1 MRLTMSSSALPLPLP
16 FSSSTFSQSPAS
28 LTLTH
33 HPNFSSLL
41 HSNTLTDEQQ
51 CTVKNESK
59 PRTIRY
65 RLGELCRQ
73 GLPHLAR
80 QLFDTIPQPSTV
92 LWNTIII
99 GFICNNLSHEA
110 ISFYSRLKH
119 VGSSTCDQYTYSS
132 VLKACAETKRILVGK
147 AVHCHILR
155 SGIHPSRIVCNSL
168 LNMYSTCLEFE
179 NGSRCDLVERVFRTM
194 RKRNAVA
201 WNTIFS
207 WYVKRKRFSEAVRC
221 FVMMMRIGIKP
232 TVVSFVNIFP
242 AVSEIGDVR
251 VADVLYGSLV
261 KLGNEYV
268 NDLFVVSAAIV
279 MYADLGCIDLASRIF
294 ENSCERNTE
303 IWNSMISGYI
313 QNNFP
318 FKALDLFLGA
328 VEAEDG
334 VPIDDVTF
342 VSALTAT
349 SQLQHLEF
357 AQQLHA
363 CLIKKSMDSQ
373 VILLNAMV
381 ATYSRCNRVGD
392 SFKVFSGMEE
402 RDIVSWNTMVSA
414 LVQNGLDDEALMLV
428 HEMQKLGVVI
438 DAITITILL
447 SAASNLRDRKI
458 GKQTHAYLLRHNIQ
472 FEGMESYLIDMY
484 AKSSMIREAQAIFQ
498 SNCTNDKD
506 QATWN
511 SMIAG
516 NTQNGLIEQ
525 SFVVFKEMLEQNVK
539 PNAVTLA
546 SLLPACSQSGSIA
559 IGKQLHCFAIR
570 NLFENNVYVVSALVD
585 MYSKSGSI
593 HYAESIFLKSP
604 EKNSVTYTNM
614 ILGYGQHGM
623 GKKALALFYSLR
635 ENGLKP
641 DAVTFVAILSAC
653 SYTGLVDEGL
663 QIFELM
669 DEEYGIQPSAEH
681 YACVVDMLGRV
692 GRLDEAHNFAKQ
704 LGEEGNVLGIW
715 GSLLAACRVHRNFEL
730 GKIVSSKLIE
740 LEGSDRISGY
750 HVLLSNIYAEEGNW
764 QSVDNVR
771 RGMRKMGL
779 SKEVGCSWIGTSGYP
794 SCFVSRDRK
803 HPQSDMIYDMLGH
816 LTINMKD
823 VGYKPNLEPIEEWMY
838 GLQE

>member
-1 MRLTMSSSALPLPLP
+1 MRLTMSSSALPLP
-16 FSSSTFSQSPAS
+16 STLSQSQSLS
-28 LTLTH
+28 LTHL
-33 HPNFSSLL
+33 PNYSSLL
-41 HSNTLTDEQQ
+41 ADEQQ
-51 CTVKNESK
+51 CTLTDSK

-65 RLGELCRQ
+65 RLSQLCRQ
-73 GLPHLAR
+73 GQPHLAR
-80 QLFDTIPQPSTV
+80 QLFDTIPQPTTV

-99 GFICNNLSHEA
+99 GFICNNMSHEA

-119 VGSSTCDQYTYSS
+119 VASSVCDQYTYSS

-155 SGIHPSRIVCNSL
+155 SGIHPSRIVSNSL
-168 LNMYSTCLEFE
+168 LNMYSSTCVNLE
-179 NGSRCDLVERVFRTM
+179 NGSNCDLAERVFRTM
-194 RKRNAVA
+194 HKRNVVA

-207 WYVKRKRFSEAVRC
+207 WYVKRKRFSEAVSC
-221 FVMMMRIGIKP
+221 FFMMMRFGIKP
-232 TVVSFVNIFP
+232 TVVSFVNVFP
-242 AVSEIGDVR
+242 AVAEIRDVR
-251 VADVLYGSLV
+251 VADVFYGLLV

-268 NDLFVVSAAIV
+268 NDLFVVSATIV
-279 MYADLGCIDLASRIF
+279 MYAELGCVDLARRIF
-294 ENSCERNTE
+294 ENTCEGNTE

-318 FKALDLFLGA
+318 FKAIDLFLEA
-328 VEAEDG
+328 VEAEDA
-334 VPIDDVTF
+334 VTTDEVTF
-342 VSALTAT
+342 VSALMAT

-363 CLIKKSMDSQ
+363 CLIKKCMDSH
-373 VILLNAMV
+373 VILLNAMI

-392 SFKVFSGMEE
+392 SFKVFNGMKE

-414 LVQNGLDDEALMLV
+414 LVQNGLDNEALMLV
-428 HEMQKLGVVI
+428 NEMQKLGILMDDV
-438 DAITITILL
+438 TITILL
-447 SAASNLRDRKI
+447 SAASNLRDKEI

-484 AKSSMIREAQAIFQ
+484 AKSNMIREAQAIFL
-498 SNCTNDKD
+498 SHFTNDKD

-511 SMIAG
+511 AMIAG

-525 SFVVFKEMLEQNVK
+525 SFIVFKEMLEKNVK

-546 SLLPACSQSGSIA
+546 SILPSCSQLGSIA

-570 NLFENNVYVVSALVD
+570 NFFEDNVYVVSALVD
-585 MYSKSGSI
+585 MYSKSGI
-593 HYAESIFLKSP
+593 IDYAESVFLKSP
-604 EKNSVTYTNM
+604 EKNYSLT
-614 ILGYGQHGM
+614 
-623 GKKALALFYSLR
+623 LFYSLR
-635 ENGLKP
+635 QNGLEP
-641 DAVTFVAILSAC
+641 DAVTFVAVLSAC

-663 QIFELM
+663 QIFEPM
-669 DEEYGIQPSAEH
+669 AEEYGIQPSVEH

-715 GSLLAACRVHRNFEL
+715 GSLLAACRVHRNSEL
-730 GKIVSSKLIE
+730 GKIVSSKLLE

-771 RGMRKMGL
+771 RGMRKLGL
-779 SKEVGCSWIGTSGYP
+779 SKEVGCSWIDTSGYP
-794 SCFVSRDRK
+794 HCFVSRDKK
-803 HPQSDMIYDMLGH
+803 HPQCCTIYDMLEY
-816 LTINMKD
+816 LTLNMKD
-823 VGYKPNLEPIEEWMY
+823 AGYKPKLEVMEEWIY
-838 GLQE
+838 GLEE

>member
-1 MRLTMSSSALPLPLP
+1 MRLAMSSSSALPLPLP
-16 FSSSTFSQSPAS
+16 LPSTFSQSPSLS
-28 LTLTH
+28 LTHL
-33 HPNFSSLL
+33 PNFSSLPL
-41 HSNTLTDEQQ
+41 TDQQCTLTD
-51 CTVKNESK
+51 SK
-59 PRTIRY
+59 PRTIRF
-65 RLGELCRQ
+65 RLSELCRQ
-73 GLPHLAR
+73 GQPHLAR

-99 GFICNNLSHEA
+99 GFVCNNMPHEA

-119 VGSSTCDQYTYSS
+119 VGSSVCDQYTYSS
-132 VLKACAETKRILVGK
+132 VLKACAETKLIRVGK

-155 SGIHPSRIVCNSL
+155 SGIHPSRIVSNSL
-168 LNMYSTCLEFE
+168 LNMYSATCLTLD
-179 NGSRCDLVERVFRTM
+179 NGSECDLVERVFRTM
-194 RKRNAVA
+194 RKRNVVA

-207 WYVKRKRFSEAVRC
+207 WYVKRKTFSEAVRC
-221 FVMMMRIGIKP
+221 FVMMMKLGIKP
-232 TVVSFVNIFP
+232 TVVSFINVFP

-251 VADVLYGSLV
+251 VADVLYGLLV
-261 KLGNEYV
+261 KLGNAYV

-279 MYADLGCIDLASRIF
+279 MYAELGCVDFATRIF
-294 ENSCERNTE
+294 ENTCERNTE

-318 FKALDLFLGA
+318 LKAVDLFLEA
-328 VEAEDG
+328 VEAEDA
-334 VPIDDVTF
+334 VTTDDVTF
-342 VSALTAT
+342 VSALMAT

-363 CLIKKSMDSQ
+363 CLIKKYRDSQ
-373 VILLNAMV
+373 VISLNAMI
-381 ATYSRCNRVGD
+381 ATYSRCNHVGD
-392 SFKVFSGMEE
+392 SFKVFNGMKE

-428 HEMQKLGVVI
+428 YEMQKLGVAI
-438 DAITITILL
+438 DDITITILL
-447 SAASNLRDRKI
+447 SAASNLRDREI

-484 AKSSMIREAQAIFQ
+484 AKSNMIREAQAIFQ
-498 SNCTNDKD
+498 SNFTNDKD

-511 SMIAG
+511 AMIAG

-525 SFVVFKEMLEQNVK
+525 SFVVFKDMLEQNVK

-546 SLLPACSQSGSIA
+546 SILPSCSQSGSIA

-585 MYSKSGSI
+585 MYSKSGI
-593 HYAESIFLKSP
+593 IDYAESVFLKST

-623 GKKALALFYSLR
+623 GRKALTLFYSLR
-635 ENGLKP
+635 QNGLEP
-641 DAVTFVAILSAC
+641 DAVTFVAVLSAC

-669 DEEYGIQPSAEH
+669 GKEYGIQPSAEH

-692 GRLDEAHNFAKQ
+692 GRLNEAHNFAKQ
-704 LGEEGNVLGIW
+704 LGVEGNVLGIW

-730 GKIVSSKLIE
+730 GKIVSSKLLE
-740 LEGSDRISGY
+740 LEGSDEISGY

-764 QSVDNVR
+764 QSVDDVR

-779 SKEVGCSWIGTSGYP
+779 SKEIGCSWIDTSGYP
-794 SCFVSRDRK
+794 HCFVSKDKK
-803 HPQSDMIYDMLGH
+803 HPQFCMIYDMLEY

-823 VGYKPNLEPIEEWMY
+823 VGYKPKLELIEEWIY
-838 GLQE
+838 GIEE

>member
-1 MRLTMSSSALPLPLP
+1 MRLAMSSSSALPLPLP
-16 FSSSTFSQSPAS
+16 STFSQSPSLS
-28 LTLTH
+28 LTHL
-33 HPNFSSLL
+33 PNYSSLPL
-41 HSNTLTDEQQ
+41 TDQQCTLTD
-51 CTVKNESK
+51 SK
-59 PRTIRY
+59 PRTIRF
-65 RLGELCRQ
+65 RLSELCRQ
-73 GLPHLAR
+73 GQPHLAR

-99 GFICNNLSHEA
+99 GFVCNNMPHEA

-119 VGSSTCDQYTYSS
+119 VGSSVCDQYSYSS

-155 SGIHPSRIVCNSL
+155 SGIHPSRIVSNSL
-168 LNMYSTCLEFE
+168 LNMYSATCLTLD
-179 NGSRCDLVERVFRTM
+179 NGSDCDLVERVFRTM
-194 RKRNAVA
+194 RKRNVVG

-207 WYVKRKRFSEAVRC
+207 WYVKRKRFLEAVRC
-221 FVMMMRIGIKP
+221 FVMMMRLGIKP
-232 TVVSFVNIFP
+232 TVVSFINVFP

-251 VADVLYGSLV
+251 VADVLYGLLV
-261 KLGNEYV
+261 KLGNAYV
-268 NDLFVVSAAIV
+268 NDLFVVCAAIV
-279 MYADLGCIDLASRIF
+279 MYAELGCVDLATRIF
-294 ENSCERNTE
+294 ENTCERNTE

-318 FKALDLFLGA
+318 LKAVDLFLEA
-328 VEAEDG
+328 VEAEDA
-334 VPIDDVTF
+334 VTTDDVTY
-342 VSALTAT
+342 VSALMAT

-363 CLIKKSMDSQ
+363 CLIKKCRDSQ
-373 VILLNAMV
+373 VISLNAMI
-381 ATYSRCNRVGD
+381 ATYSRCNHVGD
-392 SFKVFSGMEE
+392 SFKVFNGMKE

-428 HEMQKLGVVI
+428 YEMQKLGVAI
-438 DAITITILL
+438 DDITITILL
-447 SAASNLRDRKI
+447 SAASNLRDREI

-484 AKSSMIREAQAIFQ
+484 AKSNMIREAQAIFQ
-498 SNCTNDKD
+498 SNFTNDKD

-511 SMIAG
+511 AMIAG

-546 SLLPACSQSGSIA
+546 SILPSCSQSGSIA

-585 MYSKSGSI
+585 MYSKSGI
-593 HYAESIFLKSP
+593 IDYAESVFLKSP

-623 GKKALALFYSLR
+623 GRKALTLFYSLR
-635 ENGLKP
+635 QNGLEP
-641 DAVTFVAILSAC
+641 DAVTFVAVLSAC

-669 DEEYGIQPSAEH
+669 GEEYGIQPSAEH

-704 LGEEGNVLGIW
+704 LGVEGNVLGIW

-730 GKIVSSKLIE
+730 GKIVSSKLLE
-740 LEGSDRISGY
+740 LEGSDKISGY

-779 SKEVGCSWIGTSGYP
+779 SKEFINDELPLKFESNQEYPFYLFGGKRGVPESKRRVLSKMTTSI
-794 SCFVSRDRK
+794 K
-803 HPQSDMIYDMLGH
+803 LSD
-816 LTINMKD
+816 
-823 VGYKPNLEPIEEWMY
+823 
-838 GLQE
+838 

>member
-1 MRLTMSSSALPLPLP
+1 MRLAMSSSSALPLP
-16 FSSSTFSQSPAS
+16 FSPSTLSQSPSLS
-28 LTLTH
+28 LTHL
-33 HPNFSSLL
+33 PNHSFLL
-41 HSNTLTDEQQ
+41 LPDEQS
-51 CTVKNESK
+51 TLFDSK

-65 RLGELCRQ
+65 RLSELCRKGQ
-73 GLPHLAR
+73 THLAR
-80 QLFDTIPQPSTV
+80 QLFDTIPQPTTV

-99 GFICNNLSHEA
+99 GYICNNLPHEA
-110 ISFYSRLKH
+110 ILFYSKLKH
-119 VGSSTCDQYTYSS
+119 AGSSVCDQYTFSS

-155 SGIHPSRIVCNSL
+155 SGIHPSRIVSNSL
-168 LNMYSTCLEFE
+168 LNMYSSTCVGLES
-179 NGSRCDLVERVFRTM
+179 GSDCELVERVFRIM
-194 RKRNAVA
+194 RKRNVVA

-207 WYVKRKRFSEAVRC
+207 WYVKRKRFSEAVKC
-221 FVMMMRIGIKP
+221 FVMMMSLGVKP
-232 TVVSFVNIFP
+232 SVVSFVNVFP
-242 AVSEIGDVR
+242 AVSEVGDVR
-251 VADVLYGSLV
+251 VADALYGLIV

-279 MYADLGCIDLASRIF
+279 MYAELGCVDLARRIF
-294 ENSCERNTE
+294 DNTCERNTE

-318 FKALDLFLGA
+318 FKAVDLYLEA
-328 VEAEDG
+328 VKAKDA
-334 VPIDDVTF
+334 VTTDDVTF
-342 VSALTAT
+342 VSALMAT

-363 CLIKKSMDSQ
+363 CLVKKCMDSQ
-373 VILLNAMV
+373 VFSLNAMI

-392 SFKVFSGMEE
+392 SFKVFNGMKD
-402 RDIVSWNTMVSA
+402 RDIVSWNTVVSA
-414 LVQNGLDDEALMLV
+414 LVQNGLDNEALMLV
-428 HEMQKLGVVI
+428 YEMQKLRVVI
-438 DAITITILL
+438 DDITITILL
-447 SAASNLRDRKI
+447 SAASNLRDREI
-458 GKQTHAYLLRHNIQ
+458 GKQAHAYLLRHNIQ
-472 FEGMESYLIDMY
+472 FEGMDSYLIDMY
-484 AKSSMIREAQAIFQ
+484 SKSNMIREAQAIFQ
-498 SNCTNDKD
+498 SNFTNDKD

-511 SMIAG
+511 AMIAG

-546 SLLPACSQSGSIA
+546 SILPSCSQAGSIA

-570 NLFENNVYVVSALVD
+570 NFLENNVYVVSALVD
-585 MYSKSGSI
+585 MYSKSGI
-593 HYAESIFLKSP
+593 IDYAESVFQKSP

-623 GKKALALFYSLR
+623 GKQALTLFYSLQQH
-635 ENGLKP
+635 GLEP
-641 DAVTFVAILSAC
+641 DAVTFIAVLSAC

-669 DEEYGIQPSAEH
+669 GEEYGIQPSAEH

-730 GKIVSSKLIE
+730 GKIVSSKLLE

-764 QSVDNVR
+764 QSVDNLR

-779 SKEVGCSWIGTSGYP
+779 SKEVGCSWIATSGYP
-794 SCFVSRDRK
+794 HCFVSRDNK
-803 HPQSDMIYDMLGH
+803 HPQCCMIYDMLGC

-823 VGYKPNLEPIEEWMY
+823 AGYKPKLELMEGWIY
-838 GLQE
+838 GLEE

>member
-1 MRLTMSSSALPLPLP
+1 MRLAMSSSALPLP
-16 FSSSTFSQSPAS
+16 STFSQSPSLS
-28 LTLTH
+28 LTHLPNYSSLPLTDQQCILTH
-33 HPNFSSLL
+33 
-41 HSNTLTDEQQ
+41 
-51 CTVKNESK
+51 SK
-59 PRTIRY
+59 PRTIRF
-65 RLGELCRQ
+65 RLSELCRQ
-73 GLPHLAR
+73 GQPHLAR
-80 QLFDTIPQPSTV
+80 QLFDTIPQPTTV

-99 GFICNNLSHEA
+99 GFICNNMPHEA

-119 VGSSTCDQYTYSS
+119 VGLSVSDQYTYSS

-155 SGIHPSRIVCNSL
+155 SGIHPSRIVSNSL
-168 LNMYSTCLEFE
+168 LNMYSATCLTLD
-179 NGSRCDLVERVFRTM
+179 NGSDCDLVERVFRTM
-194 RKRNAVA
+194 RKRNVVA

-221 FVMMMRIGIKP
+221 FVMMMRLGIKP
-232 TVVSFVNIFP
+232 TVVSFINIFP

-251 VADVLYGSLV
+251 VADVLYGLLV

-279 MYADLGCIDLASRIF
+279 MYAELGCIDLATRIF
-294 ENSCERNTE
+294 ENTCERNTE

-318 FKALDLFLGA
+318 FKAVDLFL
-328 VEAEDG
+328 EAEDA
-334 VPIDDVTF
+334 VTTDDVTF
-342 VSALTAT
+342 VSALMAT

-363 CLIKKSMDSQ
+363 CLIKKCRDSQ
-373 VILLNAMV
+373 VVSLNAMI
-381 ATYSRCNRVGD
+381 ATYSRCNHVGD
-392 SFKVFSGMEE
+392 SFKVFNGMKE

-414 LVQNGLDDEALMLV
+414 LVQNGLDNEALMLV
-428 HEMQKLGVVI
+428 YEMQKLGVAI
-438 DAITITILL
+438 DDITITVLL
-447 SAASNLRDRKI
+447 SAASNLRDREI

-484 AKSSMIREAQAIFQ
+484 AKSNMIREAQAIFQ
-498 SNCTNDKD
+498 SNFTNDKD

-511 SMIAG
+511 AMIAG
-516 NTQNGLIEQ
+516 NTQNGFIEQ

-539 PNAVTLA
+539 PNTVTLA
-546 SLLPACSQSGSIA
+546 SILPSCSQSGSIA

-585 MYSKSGSI
+585 MYSKSGI
-593 HYAESIFLKSP
+593 IDYAESVFLKSP

-623 GKKALALFYSLR
+623 GKKALTLFYSLR
-635 ENGLKP
+635 QNGLEP
-641 DAVTFVAILSAC
+641 DGVTFVAVLSAC

-669 DEEYGIQPSAEH
+669 GEEYGIQPSAEH

-704 LGEEGNVLGIW
+704 LGAEGNVLGIW

-730 GKIVSSKLIE
+730 GKIVSSKLLE
-740 LEGSDRISGY
+740 LEGSDGISGY
-750 HVLLSNIYAEEGNW
+750 HVLLSNIYAEERNW

-779 SKEVGCSWIGTSGYP
+779 SKEVGCSWIDTSGYP
-794 SCFVSRDRK
+794 HCFVSKDKK
-803 HPQSDMIYDMLGH
+803 HPQCCMIYDMLGY

-823 VGYKPNLEPIEEWMY
+823 AGYKPKLELIEEWIY
-838 GLQE
+838 GLEE